1 MARYERDFIGRV
13 RGMWNRIAG
22 DDDRGPRPMMD
33 ASGPGAEGY
42 YLTRGMAYDAEYNF
56 SRGDRGGYDRGYGM
70 AQFGRAGRGR
80 GYGGDFQ
87 TGRGGPD
94 RDEFFVNR
102 RPGDSGYSGGAYER
116 DLGPRG
122 GMRYAAGQPRG
133 RGYGD
138 EYGGGQGYRGFPMGY
153 DRGYRVGR
161 GGLHNP
167 YDMDA
172 GLRGYYS
179 GTSRAGGVI
188 GQTSTEPGMVY
199 PPDQGGRAGRMRI
212 PRGYGR

>member
-13 RGMWNRIAG
+13 RGMFHRLAG
-22 DDDRGPRPMMD
+22 DDDRPRRPMMD
-33 ASGPGAEGY
+33 AAGPGGEGY
-42 YLTRGMAYDAEYNF
+42 YLTPGMRYDAEYG
-56 SRGDRGGYDRGYGM
+56 SSGGRGGYDRGYGM

-87 TGRGGPD
+87 TGRGGLD

-122 GMRYAAGQPRG
+122 GMGYGGGQPRG
-133 RGYGD
+133 RGYAGD
-138 EYGGGQGYRGFPMGY
+138 YGAEPGLQGFPMGY
-153 DRGYRVGR
+153 DRGYRAGR
-161 GGLHNP
+161 GVPHNP
-167 YDMDA
+167 GDMDS

-179 GTSRAGGVI
+179 GTSRVGGVM

-199 PPDQGGRAGRMRI
+199 PPDQGDR
-212 PRGYGR
+212 YGRGRNPRNYGR

>member
-22 DDDRGPRPMMD
+22 DDDRPRRPRMD
-33 ASGPGAEGY
+33 ADGPGGEGY
-42 YLTRGMAYDAEYNF
+42 YLTRGMRYDAEMNLGQ
-56 SRGDRGGYDRGYGM
+56 RGGGGYDRGYGM
-70 AQFGRAGRGR
+70 AQFGRVGRGR
-80 GYGGDFQ
+80 GYAGDFQ

-94 RDEFFVNR
+94 RGEFFVNR

-116 DLGPRG
+116 DVGMRG
-122 GMRYAAGQPRG
+122 GMGGGQPRG

-138 EYGGGQGYRGFPMGY
+138 EYGGGPGVQGFPMGY
-153 DRGYRVGR
+153 DRGYRAGR
-161 GGLHNP
+161 GVLHNP
-167 YDMDA
+167 EEMDS

-199 PPDQGGRAGRMRI
+199 PPDQGG
-212 PRGYGR
+212 YGRGRNPRNYGR